1 MSDRIRRLFDQYLSG
16 ALTREEWKEML
27 EYFQQHGVPEE
38 LDASILNELMKR
50 LDPSN
55 ETDLSERSNSEMDAI
70 AARVEQNLRTALAG
84 SQMSMEHKQHSV
96 LDQKQRT
103 PIKRLRKRVA
113 ISAASV
119 AAALLLW
126 AGWYAISSRDQGGAD
141 VREDQKWALNQPE
154 ILPAGNRASLKLSD
168 GRIID
173 LDESHQGIVVDG
185 QEVRYRDGS
194 TTLVALEQDAPV
206 ETITLSTPRGGTY
219 SIRLPDGT
227 QVWLNAASTLTYPSR
242 FTIHERV
249 VQLEG
254 EAYFDVQALA
264 DQQGVAR
271 PFQVESATQRIEVLG
286 TEFNVSAYA
295 DESVARTTLVE
306 GSVRVYPKENA
317 GLNGESALGRSE
329 SLPSSR
335 QILQTGLLL
344 KPGEQSRTD
353 GQNFSKVSVNVRD
366 YTDWKHGEFVFRN
379 ETTREVLLRLGRWYD
394 VELGELS
401 PRSLEERFSGTIS
414 RYGDFPTVLDIMSEA
429 AGLRFQVE
437 DRTVHVR

>member
-1 MSDRIRRLFDQYLSG
+1 MKMTDRIRRLFDQYLSG
-16 ALTREEWKEML
+16 ALTRDEWEELL

-38 LDASILNELMKR
+38 LDVTILNELMKGTHGI
-50 LDPSN
+50 DP
-55 ETDLSERSNSEMDAI
+55 EMQAVAAGVERK
-70 AARVEQNLRTALAG
+70 LKTA
-84 SQMSMEHKQHSV
+84 
-96 LDQKQRT
+96 LDQKQPPT
-103 PIKRLRKRVA
+103 IKRLRKRVA

-126 AGWYAISSRDQGGAD
+126 AGWYAVNRWDQGGAD
-141 VREDQKWALNQPE
+141 GREDQKWALNQPE

-185 QEVRYRDGS
+185 QEVRYQDGS
-194 TTLVALEQDAPV
+194 STLVALEQDAPV

-242 FTIHERV
+242 FTAHERV
-249 VQLEG
+249 VHLEG
-254 EAYFDVQALA
+254 EAYFDVPALT
-264 DQQGVAR
+264 DRQGAR
-271 PFQVESATQRIEVLG
+271 PFRVESATQRIEVLG

-295 DESVARTTLVE
+295 DESVVRTTLVE
-306 GSVRVYPKENA
+306 GSVRVYPA
-317 GLNGESALGRSE
+317 GSIASTDEAQLLES
-329 SLPSSR
+329 
-335 QILQTGLLL
+335 GLLL
-344 KPGEQSRTD
+344 KPGEQSRAD
-353 GQNFSKVSVNVRD
+353 GQNFSKLAVNVRD

-379 ETTREVLLRLGRWYD
+379 ETTRQVLMRLGRWYD

-414 RYGDFPTVLDIMSEA
+414 RYGDLPTVLDIMSEA

-437 DRTVHVR
+437 DRRVHVF